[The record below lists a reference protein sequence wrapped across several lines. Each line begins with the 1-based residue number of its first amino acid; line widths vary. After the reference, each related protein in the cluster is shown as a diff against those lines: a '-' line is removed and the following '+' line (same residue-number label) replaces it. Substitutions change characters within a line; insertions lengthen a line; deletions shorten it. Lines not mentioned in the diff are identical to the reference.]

1 MLYILCNQGKGTTME
16 TTKTKLDKQ
25 LLVLTT
31 QKDHEFIKQIAETN
45 HISMGD
51 VIRNLIN
58 EYKAKVETENNQM
71 ALF

>member
-1 MLYILCNQGKGTTME
+1 MRGRTME
-16 TTKTKLDKQ
+16 KTKIKLDKQ
-25 LLVLTT
+25 LLVLTSK
-31 QKDHEFIKQIAETN
+31 QDHEFIKQVAETN

-58 EYKAKVETENNQM
+58 EYKAKVETNNNNQM

>member
-1 MLYILCNQGKGTTME
+1 MQ
-16 TTKTKLDKQ
+16 TTKQKLDKQ
-25 LLVLTT
+25 LIVLTT
-31 QKDHEFIKQIAETN
+31 QQDHEFIKTVAEQN

-58 EYKAKVETENNQM
+58 EYKNKQEQDLNQM